1 MGFTVVVPARDE
13 AALLPATLA
22 GLASV
27 GLAGPVVVVD
37 DASTD
42 GTGDLARAAGA
53 AVLRRERS
61 SGKAA
66 ALMAGA
72 SHALVHGLRGE
83 HGVVL
88 VDADM
93 GESVTALTPVLEAVA
108 RGGADLAI
116 GTYAARTAVG
126 GKGRVVRLARE
137 AIRQQSGWEPEVP
150 LSGVR
155 AMTWPAWEAVT
166 PLGRGW
172 SVETIMTL
180 DALAAGLRVVEVPTT
195 MTHRATGRDWRG
207 VKHRGRQYV
216 DVQRA
221 LLARRLKQRLAR

>member
-1 MGFTVVVPARDE
+1 MAFTVVVPAKDE

-22 GLASV
+22 ALASV
-27 GLAGPVVVVD
+27 PRVGPVVVVD

-53 AVLRRERS
+53 TVLRRERS
-61 SGKAA
+61 AGKAA

-83 HGVVL
+83 HGLVL
-88 VDADM
+88 VDADLADSAT
-93 GESVTALTPVLEAVA
+93 GLTPVLETVA
-108 RGGADLAI
+108 GGGVDLAI
-116 GTYAARTAVG
+116 AMYGLRTGVS

-137 AIRQQSGWEPEVP
+137 AIRAESGWAPEVP

-155 AMTWPAWEAVT
+155 AMTWAAWEAVT

-172 SVETIMTL
+172 AVETVMTL

-195 MTHRATGRDWRG
+195 MTHRATGRGWRG
-207 VKHRGRQYV
+207 VQHRGRQYV

-221 LLARRLKQRLAR
+221 LLTRRLRSR